1 MKYKNRIILALEG
14 IDGAGKT
21 TLCNELS
28 NFFGSNIVF
37 YKRTEKGKIID
48 KIVKSQ
54 FMQNHYMLQIPIYL
68 LLSYKNFFLFK
79 RKDYNN
85 QVIVMDRC
93 FLSNIC
99 YFFPKSLFD
108 NKLLKKLLWF
118 EVKLY
123 PQIIFIL
130 DVEPT
135 IGQARDS
142 NKKALAWL
150 INTRN
155 AYLNTAKSTI
165 ADLTTVQ
172 IIEDN
177 LSIENKANIIIKYI
191 QGEIKNGN

>member
-93 FLSNIC
+93 F
-99 YFFPKSLFD
+99 FK
-108 NKLLKKLLWF
+108 
-118 EVKLY
+118 
-123 PQIIFIL
+123 
-130 DVEPT
+130 
-135 IGQARDS
+135 
-142 NKKALAWL
+142 
-150 INTRN
+150 
-155 AYLNTAKSTI
+155 
-165 ADLTTVQ
+165 
-172 IIEDN
+172 
-177 LSIENKANIIIKYI
+177 
-191 QGEIKNGN
+191 